1 MSNCLEI
8 SCLKRW
14 NLKKNTKERKNTKIG
29 RNQKAYCFRPIQS
42 KYPII
47 DIISLS
53 YNLVT
58 HYVSPSLQKEAIKSV
73 VKGLIMLKIQSFRK
87 LAKKAPYI
95 YCWTFHKW
103 LYFTR
108 KVDFEKLNNYST
120 PQVLKLKKI
129 LQYTDRGLLLLG
141 IL

>member
-58 HYVSPSLQKEAIKSV
+58 HFVSPILQKEAIKIV
-73 VKGLIMLKIQSFRK
+73 VKGLIMLKIQSFRVS
-87 LAKKAPYI
+87 APYI
-95 YCWTFHKW
+95 YCSSLHKW
-103 LYFTR
+103 LYFTP